1 MKTKI
6 HKDKSGSIIEKFDEV
21 YVPEPIQGDLHNFEF
36 TGMVDGFRNKNAIVS
51 DQEGNTFEIESN
63 RLIKAN

>member
-6 HKDKSGSIIEKFDEV
+6 HKDKVGATLDLFDEV
-21 YVPEPIQGDLHNFEF
+21 YVPEPNGSDAHNFEF
-36 TGMVDGFRNKNAIVS
+36 TGMIDGFRHNNAIVS
-51 DQEGNTFEIESN
+51 DQEGNCFEIESN